1 MCYQFCPFAK
11 RIERGKLAKALACVK
26 ARLLTMI
33 LQSDIMLIAVAGPYS
48 AETEEQRQKNFDAMN
63 RAAARLLEKGHTP
76 IIGVNAA
83 LPVVERANVS
93 DKYEAI
99 MQISM
104 AVVANCDAILVL
116 GSSRGTDRER
126 DYFISQ
132 NKPVYYSIGEV
143 E

>member
-1 MCYQFCPFAK
+1 VLSVPLFAK
-11 RIERGKLAKALACVK
+11 RIERGKLTKALACVK
-26 ARLLTMI
+26 VRILTIPFITFFMI
-33 LQSDIMLIAVAGPYS
+33 IAVAGPYP

-63 RAAARLLEKGHTP
+63 ATAARLIEKGHTP

-83 LPVVERANVS
+83 LPVVERANVE

-104 AVVANCDAILVL
+104 AVIANCDAILVI
-116 GSSRGTDRER
+116 GSSKGADRER

-132 NKPVYYSIGEV
+132 NKPVYYSIDEI